1 MKTKEILESIRNLDF
16 VEGKNITDIAKQNN
30 WDKNLLAHVVKKIKK
45 ANEHGSKK
53 DDYSNFVFIGGSFVG
68 IYNKFGKK
76 LKEIYND

>member
-1 MKTKEILESIRNLDF
+1 MKTKEILKEIRNLDY
-16 VEGKNITDIAKQNN
+16 VEGKNITDIAKQYG
-30 WDKNLLAHVVKKIKK
+30 WDKNLLAYIVKKIKK
-45 ANEHGSKK
+45 SNEHGSKK